1 VCIVHQRGRAV
12 IGDRWKLIV
21 WKKEAPRLFDLV
33 ADPFETTDLA
43 AEQPEVVA
51 SYQKVAE
58 ADERLDLADL
68 PADLRD
74 APP

>member
-1 VCIVHQRGRAV
+1 VFIVHQSGRAV

-21 WKKEAPRLFDLV
+21 RKKEAPQLFDLV

-43 AEQPEVVA
+43 AEHPEVVA
-51 SYQKVAE
+51 SYLALAE
-58 ADERLDLADL
+58 ADARHDVADL